1 MCYTESVEERFD
13 CGGAWRAHISTS
25 LPPEARAIRE
35 EVFVR
40 EQGFVNEFDD
50 IDERAVHVVL
60 YCGGEPAGTCR
71 VFAEGGR
78 AHIGRV
84 AVRRALRGQGAGGM
98 LLAAAEEAAREMGF
112 AAAALAAQVRARGF
126 YEKVGYT
133 ACGAPFDEEG
143 CPHILLQKRLV

>member
-1 MCYTESVEERFD
+1 MEKMLD
-13 CGGAWRAHISTS
+13 CGGAWEARTFSA

-50 IDERAVHVVL
+50 IDGRAVHVVL

-78 AHIGRV
+78 AHVGRV
-84 AVRRALRGQGAGGM
+84 AVRRALRGQGAGGK
-98 LLAAAEEAAREMGF
+98 LLAAAEGAAREMGF
-112 AAAALAAQVRARGF
+112 AEVALAAQVRARGF
-126 YEKVGYT
+126 YEKVGYA

>member
-1 MCYTESVEERFD
+1 MEERFD
-13 CGGAWRAHISTS
+13 GGGAWRARTFSA

-50 IDERAVHVVL
+50 IDGRAVHVVL
-60 YCGGEPAGTCR
+60 YRGGEPAGTCR

-112 AAAALAAQVRARGF
+112 AEVALAAQVRARGF
-126 YEKVGYT
+126 YEKYGYT
-133 ACGAPFDEEG
+133 ACGAPFDEDG

>member
-1 MCYTESVEERFD
+1 MEKMID
-13 CGGAWRAHISTS
+13 CGGAWRARISPS

-40 EQGFVNEFDD
+40 EQGFVNEFDET
-50 IDERAVHVVL
+50 DERAVHVVL
-60 YCGGEPAGTCR
+60 YCGGEAAGTCR

-98 LLAAAEEAAREMGF
+98 LLAAAEAAAREMGF
-112 AAAALAAQVRARGF
+112 AEVALAAQVRARSF
-126 YEKVGYT
+126 YEKYGYA
-133 ACGAPFDEEG
+133 ACGEPFDEEG
-143 CPHILLQKRLV
+143 CPHILMTKRAGGR

>member
-1 MCYTESVEERFD
+1 MEKMID
-13 CGGAWRAHISTS
+13 CGGAWRARISPS

-40 EQGFVNEFDD
+40 EQGFVNEFDE

-60 YCGGEPAGTCR
+60 YRGGEPAGTCR

-98 LLAAAEEAAREMGF
+98 LLAAAEAAAREMGF
-112 AAAALAAQVRARGF
+112 AEVALAAQVRARGF
-126 YEKVGYT
+126 YEKYGYT